1 MFGGSTPDG
10 VSFQFRAIKKDAN
23 ALLKAANDGVEPSL
37 LSSSKEPKTP
47 RKPRGSGKAKSTPS
61 SAATTD
67 GASTTG
73 GRKRRTNTAPNYQ
86 EVGSTNEDES
96 PVDYDELDV
105 TPIPKKV
112 RTGDRKMASPGFD
125 ESAALHFPLVASAI
139 PFDVHGA
146 AAADR
151 TTPLAHMPAQEEAPE
166 ATPSLADQSAVTSP
180 VLKFEPDVDMGLE
193 SAETTTGPA
202 RPVAAYVSLFGPGPA
217 APPEAAAALATPSY
231 SDSFFDTDGGYGRQD
246 ATQETRSAYHQSFDD
261 GEI

>member
-10 VSFQFRAIKKDAN
+10 ISFQFRAIKKDAN
-23 ALLKAANDGVEPSL
+23 ALLKAANDGVQPSL
-37 LSSSKEPKTP
+37 LSKGPNTP
-47 RKPRGSGKAKSTPS
+47 RKPRGSGKAKGTPG

-73 GRKRRTNTAPNYQ
+73 SRKRRTNAAPSYQ

-112 RTGDRKMASPGFD
+112 RTGGRKMTSLEFD
-125 ESAALHFPLVASAI
+125 ESAAFQFPLVAGAI
-139 PFDVHGA
+139 PFNVHG

-151 TTPLAHMPAQEEAPE
+151 TTPLAHVPAQEEAPE
-166 ATPSLADQSAVTSP
+166 ATPSLTDHSALTSP
-180 VLKFEPDVDMGLE
+180 VLKFESDVDMGLE
-193 SAETTTGPA
+193 PAEATTGPA
-202 RPVAAYVSLFGPGPA
+202 RPDTSYVSLFGPGPS
-217 APPEAAAALATPSY
+217 APPEPAAALATPSY
-231 SDSFFDTDGGYGRQD
+231 SDSFFDGDGGYERQN
-246 ATQETRSAYHQSFDD
+246 ATQETQAGYHQSFDD